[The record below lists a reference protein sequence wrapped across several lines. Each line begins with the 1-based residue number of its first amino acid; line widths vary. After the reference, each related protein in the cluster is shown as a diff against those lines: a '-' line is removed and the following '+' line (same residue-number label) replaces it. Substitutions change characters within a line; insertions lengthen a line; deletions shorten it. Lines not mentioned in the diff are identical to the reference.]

1 MFHFNVILSI
11 LILFSSPCLLSPI
24 LFLCVS
30 LCLYMYLYFHK
41 IEILVYTQ
49 FCIFFFLL
57 IALHKCFSLT
67 SNTFKYTIANGCMT
81 FHYVEVHIKLYLINL
96 LLSNI

>member
-49 FCIFFFLL
+49 FCIFFFFTNS
-57 IALHKCFSLT
+57 IAQMFFLNFE
-67 SNTFKYTIANGCMT
+67 YI
-81 FHYVEVHIKLYLINL
+81 
-96 LLSNI
+96 